1 LPPSLLITLSKMSQA
16 AAPKEMQKDTLR
28 FSDGETMDLTRLP
41 EVDDKTWAEVKEYL
55 QSNQEVAKSLQ
66 SFASNPEAVRG
77 WLSTKAMV
85 EYYNKKIADGETGK
99 FDALKDDPEMAPI
112 FKSIEKDGIEAAIKY
127 CCDEELMLKMNAKM
141 GGLPDELKQ
150 HVFALKKETAFMEL
164 PGKKIASLH
173 EACKFGNV
181 KAVQEFLSKGVPC
194 DITDANGITP
204 IAYAIG
210 GNHLE
215 VVKGLMQIK
224 ADPHNVDVGRN
235 SGLHYAAGYGRK
247 DLVEFLLNS
256 GADANRKNAQGQTPL
271 KVASRNKQAVTM
283 KLLESAGGKM
293 D

>member
-1 LPPSLLITLSKMSQA
+1 MSQA
-16 AAPKEMQKDTLR
+16 AAKAAASSPQKETLR
-28 FSDGETMDLTRLP
+28 FSDGETMDLTKLP
-41 EVDDKTWAEVKEYL
+41 DIDEKTWAEVKEYL

-66 SFASNPEAVRG
+66 SFASNPEAVRN

-85 EYYNKKIADGETGK
+85 EYYNKKIEDGETGK

-112 FKSIEKDGIEAAIKY
+112 FKHIEKDGIEAAIKY
-127 CCDEELMLKMNAKM
+127 CTDEELMLKMSAKM
-141 GGLPDELKQ
+141 GGLPDELKA

-164 PGKKIASLH
+164 PGKPITSLH
-173 EACKFGNV
+173 EACKFGNA

-194 DITDANGITP
+194 DIKDANGITP

>member
-1 LPPSLLITLSKMSQA
+1 MSQA
-16 AAPKEMQKDTLR
+16 AAQKEMQKDTLR

-66 SFASNPEAVRG
+66 SFASNPEAVRN

-85 EYYNKKIADGETGK
+85 EYYNKKIEDGETGK

-112 FKSIEKDGIEAAIKY
+112 FKHIEKDGIEAAIKY
-127 CCDEELMLKMNAKM
+127 CTDEELMLKMSAKM
-141 GGLPDELKQ
+141 GGLPDELKA

-164 PGKKIASLH
+164 PGKPIVSLH
-173 EACKFGNV
+173 EACKFGNA

-194 DITDANGITP
+194 DIKDANGITP

-224 ADPHNVDVGRN
+224 ADPHNIDAAGS

-247 DLVEFLLNS
+247 EMVEFLLNS
-256 GADANRKNAQGQTPL
+256 GGDANKANAQGQTPL
-271 KVASRNKQAVTM
+271 NVASKNKQAVTVQ
-283 KLLESAGGKM
+283 LLESAGGRM
-293 D
+293 N